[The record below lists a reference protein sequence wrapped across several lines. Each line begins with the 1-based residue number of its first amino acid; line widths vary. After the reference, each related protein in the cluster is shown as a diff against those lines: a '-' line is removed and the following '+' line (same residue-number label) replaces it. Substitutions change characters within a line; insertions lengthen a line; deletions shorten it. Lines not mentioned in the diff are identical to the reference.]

1 MSLFNLFLITP
12 CAFTHYITNYL
23 TVQEKHHLI
32 GVSKNFKKIFNKSI
46 FHPLINLYT
55 QSSQGHTYH
64 EFKYISCFQFT
75 QKIQNLGI
83 HSSFDD
89 IIFICDTSGSM
100 KRNSKRNSM
109 IHFIEQILVKLNKEG
124 SSKNVGLISFNRE
137 SEWVYQLTPVS
148 LFPYPVENHLLDSS
162 GVTNFDSWI
171 NLIKNIDKSSILIL
185 VSDMVTNI
193 RNKNRYISILKK
205 HFFYQIILP
214 PGNKYTAEYLDHIS
228 NGYGKFFLSTSTGII
243 SEEITNEMVSLLIN
257 PHPQM
262 LCYQTHS
269 RFLPINQFEC
279 PLPSSSFLIE
289 DDQQL
294 QQLKELPINIIFNG
308 KKIDQWDSQQ
318 SRFFTKNERCPWDI
332 FKASLIK
339 KMSQLNYFRL
349 QLLKKEYTH
358 YSELEDIALEINSL
372 DINNQLECYDI
383 LCDIFNRR
391 PLSSIRSSFL
401 YLPNSERQSSVSTG
415 LLIDLNILVSKTIN
429 SLEEPDREYSLSLL
443 IELQDM
449 CQQLV
454 YQRIKRIKNDSH
466 IINTKYKQLYLSL
479 KSILSQEI
487 KSILKLPLTQT
498 LSFNDNYNG
507 LQINQQEF
515 LGNLNGGQVETLVY
529 LYCCLHNS
537 DLYNFSLQGGRGI

>member
-12 CAFTHYITNYL
+12 CSYTNTIIDFL
-23 TVQEKHHLI
+23 TVSEKHYLI
-32 GVSKNFKKIFNKSI
+32 CLSTPFKKLFNKSI
-46 FHPLINLYT
+46 FYPIINLYT
-55 QSSQGHTYH
+55 QSPQQHTYH
-64 EFKYISCFQFT
+64 QFKYISCFQFS

-83 HSSFDD
+83 QCDYDD
-89 IIFICDTSGSM
+89 IIFICDCSGSM
-100 KRNSKRNSM
+100 KRNSKKNSM
-109 IHFIEQILVKLNKEG
+109 IHFINKIVFELNQAQ
-124 SSKNVGLISFNRE
+124 SSKRLGLISFSRK
-137 SEWVYQLTPVS
+137 SEWIYKLSPVS
-148 LFPYPVENHLLDSS
+148 EFPYPLEEDFLDFS
-162 GVTNFDSWI
+162 GMTDFDSWI
-171 NLIKNIDKSSILIL
+171 NLIKNINQSSILIL
-185 VSDMVTNI
+185 ISDMDTNI
-193 RNKNRYISILKK
+193 RDKNRYISILKK

-243 SEEITNEMVSLLIN
+243 PEEITNEMVSLLIN

-308 KKIDQWDSQQ
+308 QKIEQWDSQQ
-318 SRFFTKNERCPWDI
+318 SRFITKNERCPWDI
-332 FKASLIK
+332 FKTALIK

-358 YSELEDIALEINSL
+358 YSELEVIALEINSL
-372 DINNQLECYDI
+372 DIHNHPECYDI
-383 LCDIFNRR
+383 LYDIFNRR

-443 IELQDM
+443 IELQEM
-449 CQQLV
+449 CHQLV

-466 IINTKYKQLYLSL
+466 IINTKYQQLYLSL

-487 KSILKLPLTQT
+487 KSILKLPLTKT

-515 LGNLNGGQVETLVY
+515 LGNLNSGQVETLVY

-537 DLYNFSLQGGRGI
+537 DLYNFSLLEYI